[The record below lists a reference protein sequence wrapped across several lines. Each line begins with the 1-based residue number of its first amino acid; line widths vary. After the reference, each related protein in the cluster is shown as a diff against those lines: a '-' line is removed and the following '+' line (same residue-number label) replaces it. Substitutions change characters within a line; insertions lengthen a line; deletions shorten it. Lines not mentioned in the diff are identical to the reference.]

1 MSRARRA
8 GAVYAQSMLI
18 VRLLGGLMITAD
30 GVTVAAPRGRCA
42 ALLAWLALHTGMQP
56 RGRVAARLWPDVMD
70 ESARRSLRTAL
81 GDLRG
86 ELGPLAGRHLLATR
100 DEVGLGPDIRV
111 DVRDFVAAAADGRL
125 EEALEIG
132 AAGELLPELDQEWV
146 YEAREEHELRL
157 AEVMEQLAIEAE
169 ERGDPGGAVEYT
181 RRLVA
186 LDPLSEEHARSLMR
200 RLALAEDRAAALTVF
215 EQHRERLRIDLRM
228 VPSAATR
235 LLADEIRDSR
245 GPTAGAVAAVAT
257 EVGRPS
263 LPGPLA
269 LSAGAGPLVGRENE
283 LAALEAA
290 WNAIRDGFPRLC
302 LLTGEA
308 GIGKSRLIAALAADV
323 AAAGAP
329 VLYGG
334 CRESPRPPYG
344 PFVDAISLDLR
355 GLDRDTAMRR
365 LDRSAGD
372 LARIVPDLGDRFGSA
387 AHVAGETPEGEQ
399 LRLFGAVGDYLQHT
413 ARPRALV
420 VIEDIHW
427 ADAGTLALLGHIVR
441 TAGGSILLVVSS
453 RDVAPDLTSSLSK
466 FFADI
471 GTHPAVRRIGLS
483 GLTQPDVEA
492 LLRAAADNA
501 ALDVAHTARMLHEA
515 TAGSPL
521 FLREV
526 VRELPADGLLLS
538 VPVSATLRDHVAA
551 RFERVSEADG
561 AALDAAAVL
570 GSEFAARTCAQV
582 LDRPLPDVL
591 DALDRATGLGIVV
604 PIPAAAGRFAFTHAV
619 LREVRYEAIPAGRR
633 MRLHHAAGTVLRAA
647 GAPATDLARHFYASA
662 DLGDREDAL
671 LYARRAGELARE
683 RFAFADAAVYF
694 EQADQ
699 LAAQLPGFT
708 EHDLCELAIE
718 RGEALHRAGDPR
730 HRAVLLK
737 AAATARRLDDADLL
751 TRAALALGEQGWT
764 FSVGGAADDEIIR
777 VTRDALG
784 RLPGDATTSRARLT
798 AMIAA
803 TVYLSDPEGSELGAA
818 ALTTARASGDPHA
831 LLEVLI
837 TAHWACFD
845 PYDVEQRLA
854 WAREARELAERLD
867 NPAALGQALLMLAHD
882 RLELGEV
889 ANARAAFDR
898 VDRIAD
904 QLDAPYMR
912 VFGPANRAPLAVL
925 AGSLDEAE
933 RLISDFLPLARRIGF
948 EPAIYFGG
956 TKATVMVERGL
967 WERGIAA
974 LERTVEDPTALSVVR
989 ARLAMLH
996 ARVGNVDEA
1005 RRHLSYFTA
1014 DDFAVL
1020 PRNMQWVLGL
1030 VMLADAATWLRD
1042 TDAAVRIRRLLEPLS
1057 GHAPWGATFTAIWPN
1072 DVALAQLCV
1081 VLGDHTRAHAYLDA
1095 AERIC
1100 ERENLVAHRVRV
1112 ALYRA
1117 WARRDAGEAVD
1128 TRPAL
1133 AAADASPCAGVAR
1146 EGRLMGLA
1154 E

>member
-1 MSRARRA
+1 MPVRSSGARTSSPSSRRR
-8 GAVYAQSMLI
+8 GKPSQTGTY
-18 VRLLGGLMITAD
+18 G
-30 GVTVAAPRGRCA
+30 CA
-42 ALLAWLALHTGMQP
+42 
-56 RGRVAARLWPDVMD
+56 
-70 ESARRSLRTAL
+70 SS
-81 GDLRG
+81 
-86 ELGPLAGRHLLATR
+86 
-100 DEVGLGPDIRV
+100 
-111 DVRDFVAAAADGRL
+111 
-125 EEALEIG
+125 
-132 AAGELLPELDQEWV
+132 
-146 YEAREEHELRL
+146 
-157 AEVMEQLAIEAE
+157 
-169 ERGDPGGAVEYT
+169 
-181 RRLVA
+181 
-186 LDPLSEEHARSLMR
+186 
-200 RLALAEDRAAALTVF
+200 
-215 EQHRERLRIDLRM
+215 
-228 VPSAATR
+228 
-235 LLADEIRDSR
+235 
-245 GPTAGAVAAVAT
+245 
-257 EVGRPS
+257 
-263 LPGPLA
+263 
-269 LSAGAGPLVGRENE
+269 
-283 LAALEAA
+283 
-290 WNAIRDGFPRLC
+290 
-302 LLTGEA
+302 TGEA
-308 GIGKSRLIAALAADV
+308 GIGKSRLIAELAQQV

-344 PFVDAISLDLR
+344 PFVDAIARDLR
-355 GLDRDTAMRR
+355 GLDPDAAARR
-365 LDRSAGD
+365 IGTSGGE
-372 LARIVPDLGDRFGSA
+372 LARIVPDLRDRFGPA
-387 AHVAGETPEGEQ
+387 AHVAGESPEGEQ
-399 LRLFGAVGDYLQHT
+399 LRLFGAVGDYLQRT

-453 RDVAPDLTSSLSK
+453 RDVAPDLTSALST

-471 GTHPAVRRIGLS
+471 GRHPAVRRIGLS

-492 LLRAAADNA
+492 LLRATADNA
-501 ALDVAHTARMLHEA
+501 ALDVSRTARMLHEA

-521 FLREV
+521 FLREI

-551 RFERVSEADG
+551 RFERVSDADG
-561 AALDAAAVL
+561 AVLDAAAVL
-570 GSEFAARTCAQV
+570 GAEFAARTCAQV

-591 DALDRATGLGIVV
+591 DALDRAAGLGIVV

-662 DLGDREDAL
+662 DLGDREDAFM
-671 LYARRAGELARE
+671 YARRAGELARE

-699 LAAQLPGFT
+699 LAAQLPGLT

-730 HRAVLLK
+730 HRAVLLE
-737 AAATARRLDDADLL
+737 AAAAARRLDDADLL

-784 RLPGDATTSRARLT
+784 RLPGDATTRRARLT

-803 TVYLSDPEGSELGAA
+803 TVYLSDHDAGRELGAA
-818 ALTTARASGDPHA
+818 ALATARASGDPNA

-889 ANARAAFDR
+889 ASARAAFDR

-904 QLDAPYMR
+904 QLDAAYMR
-912 VFGPANRAPLAVL
+912 VYGPANRAPLAVL
-925 AGSLDEAE
+925 AGRLDEAE
-933 RLISDFLPLARRIGF
+933 RLVSDFLPLARRIGF

-967 WERGIAA
+967 WERGIAT
-974 LERTVEDPTALSVVR
+974 LERASMVRPRCRCCARDWPCCRPEWGTPT
-989 ARLAMLH
+989 
-996 ARVGNVDEA
+996 
-1005 RRHLSYFTA
+1005 RH
-1014 DDFAVL
+1014 
-1020 PRNMQWVLGL
+1020 
-1030 VMLADAATWLRD
+1030 AATCRTSPRTISPSCRATCSGCSASSCSPTPRLGCATR
-1042 TDAAVRIRRLLEPLS
+1042 TPPRASAGSSSRSAATRHGGRHSPPS
-1057 GHAPWGATFTAIWPN
+1057 GPTTSHWRSSASCSATT
-1072 DVALAQLCV
+1072 
-1081 VLGDHTRAHAYLDA
+1081 
-1095 AERIC
+1095 
-1100 ERENLVAHRVRV
+1100 
-1112 ALYRA
+1112 
-1117 WARRDAGEAVD
+1117 
-1128 TRPAL
+1128 PAL
-1133 AAADASPCAGVAR
+1133 TPTSMPPSASASARTSSPTECASPCTGHGRCATR
-1146 EGRLMGLA
+1146 ERRSTPGRPSLPRTPRRAPGSRGRRA
-1154 E
+1154 